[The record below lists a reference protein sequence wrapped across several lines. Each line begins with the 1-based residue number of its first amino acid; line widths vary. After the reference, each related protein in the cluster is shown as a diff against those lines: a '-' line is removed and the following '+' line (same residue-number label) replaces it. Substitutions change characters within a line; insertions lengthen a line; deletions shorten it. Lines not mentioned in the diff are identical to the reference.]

1 MSLEREGIEGTWG
14 GRFIGLL
21 FPFLKRRGKML
32 FGSKWLNLHGKLLI
46 GTPESMGLPL
56 DGSPGVEKSFYYL
69 KVDRKLP
76 KTGELRSWESSQLY
90 ATQIREAGRPY
101 VAKTASFM
109 AFLVCVVVLAVAIP
123 VPLMFKG
130 IEKAKAELTATPE
143 QKAETAVAEEAQ
155 KGFSNNPKDWNQEK
169 CKVVWKQ
176 GMTVW
181 MKLPSNIQ
189 TLCSP
194 LVQ

>member
-1 MSLEREGIEGTWG
+1 MSLEKEGIEGTWG

-21 FPFLKRRGKML
+21 FPFLKRRGRML

-46 GTPESMGLPL
+46 GTPESLGLPS
-56 DGSPGVEKSFYYL
+56 DGNPGVEKSFYYL

-123 VPLMFKG
+123 VPLVMK
-130 IEKAKAELTATPE
+130 EAKAIA
-143 QKAETAVAEEAQ
+143 AVAEAKAAEEERLEKQAQ
-155 KGFSNNPKDWNQEK
+155 AEIENPKLKEEREAREARQKQEEERSK
-169 CKVVWKQ
+169 NSQ
-176 GMTVW
+176 
-181 MKLPSNIQ
+181 IQ
-189 TLCSP
+189 W
-194 LVQ
+194 QR